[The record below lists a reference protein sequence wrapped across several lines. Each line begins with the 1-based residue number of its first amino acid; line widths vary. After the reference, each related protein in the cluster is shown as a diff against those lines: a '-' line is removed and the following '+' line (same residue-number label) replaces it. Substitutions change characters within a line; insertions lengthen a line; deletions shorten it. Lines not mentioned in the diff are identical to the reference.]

1 MEKILLFT
9 IQIAVLLFSVSIHE
23 SAHAWMADKF
33 GDPTAKMMGRITLNP
48 IPHID
53 PMWSIVIPLILF
65 FSGGPIFGGAKPV
78 LVNMRNL
85 RNPKKAN
92 IYISAAGPLSN
103 IFTAI
108 IAIVFFLILKKSD
121 FITIDTI
128 NQSLSAL
135 FYKSGAIPGLAGLI
149 SLLLISLILINLILA
164 IFNLIPIPPLDG
176 SGIIEGFLRGEM
188 LNLYLQ
194 IKPYGFVILIA
205 LIYFKLINYIFSPI
219 IRLFFFV
226 IDL

>member
-1 MEKILLFT
+1 MENIFFF
-9 IQIAVLLFSVSIHE
+9 IVQIAVLLFSVSIHE

-53 PMWSIVIPLILF
+53 PMWSIIIPIILYI
-65 FSGGPIFGGAKPV
+65 SGGPIFGGAKPV

-108 IAIVFFLILKKSD
+108 IASIFFLILKKSG
-121 FITIDTI
+121 FITINTI
-128 NQSLSAL
+128 NQSLNAL
-135 FYKSGAIPGLAGLI
+135 FVKSGALPGLAGFLSLI
-149 SLLLISLILINLILA
+149 LISLILINLILA
-164 IFNLIPIPPLDG
+164 FFNLIPIPPLDG
-176 SGIIEGFLRGEM
+176 SGILEGFLKGEA
-188 LNLYLQ
+188 LRLYLQ

-219 IRLFFFV
+219 IKFFFIV
-226 IDL
+226 LDL

>member
-1 MEKILLFT
+1 MEKIIFFI
-9 IQIAVLLFSVSIHE
+9 IQIAVLLFSISVHE
-23 SAHAWMADKF
+23 SAHAWMANKF

-65 FSGGPIFGGAKPV
+65 FSGGPVFGGAKPV
-78 LVNMRNL
+78 MVNMRNL

-92 IYISAAGPLSN
+92 IYISAAGPISN
-103 IFTAI
+103 IILAI
-108 IAIVFFLILKKSD
+108 IATIIFLILKKTN

-128 NQSLSAL
+128 NQSLNAL
-135 FYKSGAIPGLAGLI
+135 FVKSGSLPGLSGLL
-149 SLLLISLILINLILA
+149 SLLLISLILINFILA

-176 SGIIEGFLRGEM
+176 SGIVEGFLKGEM
-188 LNLYLQ
+188 LNSYLR

-205 LIYFKLINYIFSPI
+205 LIFFNIIDFIFSPI
-219 IRLFFFV
+219 IKLFF
-226 IDL
+226 IILSI